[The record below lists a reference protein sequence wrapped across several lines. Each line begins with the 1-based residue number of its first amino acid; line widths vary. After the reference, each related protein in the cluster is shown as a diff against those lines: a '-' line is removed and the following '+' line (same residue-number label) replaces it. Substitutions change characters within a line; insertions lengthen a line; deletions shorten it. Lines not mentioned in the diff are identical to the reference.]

1 MIWTSRVLNHYA
13 LAAASRSMSAPVH
26 VLTVE
31 KQRDAIVVSDAIR
44 QLADR
49 SGLQGVEDLLDK
61 GFNWMVG
68 GPQGSGIDVAAN
80 IFGRACGN
88 GGLHVYGRRE
98 YHSNIKGM
106 HSYFHLR
113 ISPGEVSA
121 NVNDVDFLAAFDAET
136 VVRHIQEVVAG
147 GVVIIDKGQVD
158 TKIFDIPSLPLEF
171 KTEFRKYLEKEKIS
185 DNLGD
190 LLARARE
197 RGVHVLTVPYS
208 ELMQEIGKKLGE
220 DRIAKVSRIVNVL
233 AIGISFG
240 LLGYELEL
248 VERALREVFSEKP
261 KIVKMNLLA
270 LNLAYEYARNNLPA
284 GINYHLPRL
293 NVSEKRIFLSGNQ
306 AVAIGKVLGGCRIQ
320 TYYPITPA
328 ADESEYIEAH
338 EILKTRSSSEE
349 AGVVVLQTE
358 DEIAAITMAS
368 GAALTGARAAT
379 STSGPGFSLM
389 TEGLSWA
396 GNNEVP
402 VVITYYQRGAPS
414 TGLPTR
420 HGQDDLRFAIHAGH
434 GEFPRIVLASG
445 DIKECFYDAVTAF
458 NYAEQF
464 QLPVIHLID
473 KALANSSQT
482 FPFFD
487 VEKVLI
493 KRGDILD
500 EAGVE
505 KDEYKRFA
513 FTESGVSPR
522 AFVGAKNVISWYTG
536 DEHNEKGHISEEAT
550 NRTLMMEKRMRKL
563 ETIAREVPVEEKI
576 NSFGD
581 QSAENIIVSWGS
593 PKGAILEAMEELLSE
608 GFRIGFLQI
617 RMIEPF
623 PREYVAKRLETA
635 RKVID
640 IEMNFSGQLAGILR
654 EQTGISVDFRIL
666 KYNGRPMTSTEVYNA
681 LKDALTGRAPERQ
694 VLTYGS

>member
-1 MIWTSRVLNHYA
+1 
-13 LAAASRSMSAPVH
+13 
-26 VLTVE
+26 
-31 KQRDAIVVSDAIR
+31 
-44 QLADR
+44 
-49 SGLQGVEDLLDK
+49 
-61 GFNWMVG
+61 MVG

-113 ISPGEVSA
+113 ISPEEISA

-136 VVRHIQEVVAG
+136 IVRHLTEVVAG
-147 GVVIIDKGQVD
+147 GVIIVDKGQVD
-158 TKIFDIPSLPLEF
+158 TRVLDIPSMSHEF
-171 KTEFRKYLEKEKIS
+171 KSEFRKYLEKEKINDS
-185 DNLGD
+185 LGD
-190 LLARARE
+190 LLAFAKKKN
-197 RGVHVLTVPYS
+197 VHVFTVPYS
-208 ELMQEIGKKLGE
+208 ELVEEIGKKLRE
-220 DRIAKVSRIVNVL
+220 EKIARISRIVNVL

-248 VERALREVFSEKP
+248 VQRAVRDVFAEKP
-261 KIVKMNLLA
+261 KIVEMNVLA

-284 GINYHLPRL
+284 GINYSLPRIST
-293 NVSEKRIFLSGNQ
+293 SEKRIFLSGNQ

-338 EILKTRSSSEE
+338 EILKTRNSGDK
-349 AGVVVLQTE
+349 AGVIVLQTE

-368 GAALTGARAAT
+368 GAALTGARAST

-445 DIKECFYDAVTAF
+445 DIKECFYDAIAAF

-487 VEKVLI
+487 INGVSI
-493 KRGDILD
+493 KRGNILD
-500 EAGVE
+500 ETSEGKE
-505 KDEYKRFA
+505 DYKRFA
-513 FTESGVSPR
+513 FTESGISPR
-522 AFVGAKNVISWYTG
+522 AFIGTRNVISWYTG
-536 DEHNEKGHISEEAT
+536 DEHNEKGHISEEAV
-550 NRTLMMEKRMRKL
+550 NRTLMMEKRMKKL
-563 ETIAREVPVEEKI
+563 GTVAREVPVEEKI
-576 NSFGD
+576 NFFGD
-581 QSAENIIVSWGS
+581 QNAENVIVSWGS
-593 PKGAILEAMEELLSE
+593 PKGAILEAMKGLISD
-608 GFRIGFLQI
+608 GFKVGFLQI

-623 PREYVAKRLETA
+623 PREYVIKKLEAAK
-635 RKVID
+635 KVID
-640 IEMNFSGQLAGILR
+640 VEMNFSGQLAGILK
-654 EQTGISVDFRIL
+654 EQTGIAADFRIL
-666 KYNGRPMTSTEVYNA
+666 KYNGRPMTSTEVYDA
-681 LKDALTGRAPERQ
+681 LKNVFIGQAPERQ